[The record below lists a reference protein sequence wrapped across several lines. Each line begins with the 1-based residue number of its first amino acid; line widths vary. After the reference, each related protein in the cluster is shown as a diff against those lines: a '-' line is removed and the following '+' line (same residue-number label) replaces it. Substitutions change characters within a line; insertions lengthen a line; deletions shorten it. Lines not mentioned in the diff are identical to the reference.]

1 MGEALGRAGVSVLGG
16 GAWVADGRDV
26 AHFSFG
32 DATAA
37 PDALHRDLYGVL
49 VFILQ
54 VMFEL
59 DHPGLDDAGASFYS
73 GVGPSYSC
81 TLSRPCPVCLTDAP
95 RRARPRGD
103 AVLAPWRECCRRESA
118 RNRAQLLG

>member
-26 AHFSFG
+26 AHFLFG

-54 VMFEL
+54 VMFGL
-59 DHPGLDDAGASFYS
+59 DHPGLDDAGGEF
-73 GVGPSYSC
+73 
-81 TLSRPCPVCLTDAP
+81 
-95 RRARPRGD
+95 
-103 AVLAPWRECCRRESA
+103 
-118 RNRAQLLG
+118 LLGGWSELLLHVVSALPCLPHGRASSSTPAGVVALMGFC